1 MHIIHIASE
10 LAPIAKVGGLGDV
23 LYGLSQELFREGHTV
38 QILLPKYD
46 TINYNQLQNL
56 RVYYRDLWS
65 YDGEHCYNNT
75 IWSAELEGLNVLLIE
90 PHHPKFLFS
99 RGTIYG
105 CQDDIDR
112 FFYFSRTCMEFLF
125 KANLRPDVI
134 HVHDWQTALVPLLQ
148 QDMYK
153 HLGWKPIKTVLTL
166 HNLEHQGKCF
176 PHHLTRS
183 GLRGED
189 YLSAEKLQD
198 PQNLDLVNILKGGI
212 LYSDILTTVSPSYK
226 KEITFSK
233 EGFGLQDFLKQHQNK
248 LHGILNGIDENF
260 WNPEIDKHLPTF
272 FPAHPPFPKE
282 KWELI
287 QKKREFNKDTLRTQ
301 LGLCQKK
308 APLIACIARL
318 VEQKGV
324 FLIAHAFKHILST
337 GAQCVILGSSSSKE
351 ILRIFENL
359 QTEYKSNTNGK
370 IILEYNESL
379 SHQIYAGSD
388 ILLIPSLF
396 EPCGLTQM
404 IALRYG
410 SIPIARKT
418 GGLADTVFD
427 IDTASCKPSDRNGFC
442 FEKPEEKE
450 FSMTIDRAIRLW
462 QEDPSTWQK
471 LMQQGFAKDFSW
483 KKAAQEYL
491 NLYKTNSNL

>member
-23 LYGLSQELFREGHTV
+23 LYGLSKELQREGHTV

-46 TINYNQLQNL
+46 TINYNLLQNL
-56 RVYYRDLWS
+56 QVYYRDLWS

-75 IWSAELEGLNVLLIE
+75 IWSADLEGLNLLLIE
-90 PHHPKFLFS
+90 PHHPKFPFN

-105 CQDDIDR
+105 CPDDIDR

-153 HLGWKPIKTVLTL
+153 NLGWQPIKTVLTL

-189 YLSAEKLQD
+189 YLFPDKLQD
-198 PQNLDLVNILKGGI
+198 LQNKDLVNILKGGI
-212 LYSDILTTVSPSYK
+212 LYSDIVTTVSPSYK
-226 KEITFSK
+226 KEITSSK
-233 EGFGLQDFLKQHQNK
+233 EGFGLQDFLKQNQNR
-248 LHGILNGIDENF
+248 LHGILNGIDEHF
-260 WNPEIDKHLPTF
+260 WNPEIDKHLPIS

-282 KWELI
+282 KWELT
-287 QKKREFNKDTLRTQ
+287 QKNKELNKETLRTQ
-301 LGLCQKK
+301 LGLPQQKT
-308 APLIACIARL
+308 PLIACVSRL

-351 ILRIFENL
+351 ILKIFLDL

-388 ILLIPSLF
+388 MLLIPSLF

-410 SIPIARKT
+410 SIPIVRKT
-418 GGLADTVFD
+418 GGLSDTVFD
-427 IDTASCKPSDRNGFC
+427 IDTASCKASDRNGFT

-450 FSMTIDRAIRLW
+450 FSTTIDRAIKLW
-462 QEDPSTWQK
+462 KEDPKAWQK
-471 LMQQGFAKDFSW
+471 LMQQGFTKDFSW
-483 KKAAQEYL
+483 EQAAQEYL
-491 NLYKTNSNL
+491 NIYKANA